1 MSDNFNQ
8 PNPFGQ
14 TNPYASPMFGAAP
27 NQNLIQA
34 VKGKVMPP
42 AIFLLIVGVIG
53 LGFSIFNFVY
63 ALVAGPPVIDP
74 NVPEF
79 LRNMQQS
86 AVGPVAVVM
95 QITFVLVNVVIILG
109 AVQMLRFKTRPLA
122 ITASILAMV
131 NLGTCCCII
140 GLPAGI
146 WSLVILLSK
155 DVIAAFQSS
164 SQ

>member
-42 AIFLLIVGVIG
+42 AIFLLVVGVIG
-53 LGFSIFNFVY
+53 LGFSIFNVVW

-74 NVPEF
+74 NAPE
-79 LRNMQQS
+79 LMKQIQQGG
-86 AVGPVAVVM
+86 VGPFAAIM
-95 QITFVLVNVVIILG
+95 QIVFVAVNVVIILG

-122 ITASILAMV
+122 IAASILAMV
-131 NLGTCCCII
+131 NAGTCCCII
-140 GLPAGI
+140 GLPVGI
-146 WSLVILLSK
+146 WSLVILMAK
-155 DVIAAFQSS
+155 DVNAAFQTS